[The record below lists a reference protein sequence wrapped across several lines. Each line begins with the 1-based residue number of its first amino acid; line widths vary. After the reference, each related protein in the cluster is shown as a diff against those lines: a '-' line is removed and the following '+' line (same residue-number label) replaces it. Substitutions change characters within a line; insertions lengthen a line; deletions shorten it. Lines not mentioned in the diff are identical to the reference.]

1 VLDVQLLAFVGV
13 AIVVVVLP
21 GPDMALVLRNGL
33 RGGSRAAYRTILG
46 IVAGLL
52 VWAIASAAGV
62 GAVLAASTTLFTVL
76 KLAGGVYLVVL
87 GLQTLLALRR
97 ADRTIEVRTG
107 RGTGSPFREGLLSN
121 LFNPKIAVL
130 FTTLLPQFIS
140 ADDPAFAK
148 SLLLSA
154 IFVAIGMLW
163 LSVYAQVISVLAGSL
178 RVRRALQAV
187 TGVVLTALGVR
198 LAFDRS

>member
-1 VLDVQLLAFVGV
+1 MLDAQLLAFVGV

-21 GPDMALVLRNGL
+21 GPDMALILRNGL
-33 RGGSRAAYRTILG
+33 RGGNPAAYRTILG
-46 IVAGLL
+46 IATGLL
-52 VWAIASAAGV
+52 VWAVASAIGV

-76 KLAGGVYLVVL
+76 KVAGSVYLVFL

-97 ADRTIEVRTG
+97 GARTPETPSRA
-107 RGTGSPFREGLLSN
+107 TGSPFREGLLSN
-121 LFNPKIAVL
+121 VFNPKIAVL

-140 ADDPAFAK
+140 PDDPAFAK

-163 LSVYAQVISVLAGSL
+163 LSVYAQLIAVLAASTRL
-178 RVRRALQAV
+178 RRSLQAV